1 MSIQQVTHSQQIVY
15 IIVVGLSS
23 EGCLEF
29 FNGLVEIVLG
39 QLLVNFV
46 DNSLNVAA
54 PFVSGWPLR
63 QDKIQVFVVLAGRVV
78 VLAN

>member
-15 IIVVGLSS
+15 IIVVGLGS

-39 QLLVNFV
+39 QILVNFV
-46 DNSLNVAA
+46 NNSLNVAA
-54 PFVSGWPLR
+54 PFASGWSLR